1 MFVDKP
7 EMVVLAPEPVMPPG
21 LIVHAPVGRPFNI
34 TDPVATK
41 HVGCAMVPTV
51 GGVGVAGCALITTLP
66 VALEVQPK
74 ALVTV

>member
-1 MFVDKP
+1 MFATKP
-7 EMVVLAPEPVMPPG
+7 EIVVLAPEPVMPPG
-21 LIVHAPVGRPFNI
+21 LIVHDPVGKAFNT

-41 HVGCAMVPTV
+41 QVGCVMVPTV
-51 GGVGVAGCALITTLP
+51 GGVGVAGCALIITLP

>member
-21 LIVHAPVGRPFNI
+21 LIVHNPVGKAFNI

-41 HVGCAMVPTV
+41 QVGCVMIPTV
-51 GGVGVAGCALITTLP
+51 GGVGVAGCALIITLP
-66 VALEVQPK
+66 VVLEVQPK

>member
-21 LIVHAPVGRPFNI
+21 LIVHAPVGKAFNT

-41 HVGCAMVPTV
+41 QVGCVIVPTV
-51 GGVGVAGCALITTLP
+51 GGVGVAGCVLIITLP